1 MIFSSGRVLGLD
13 IGSTTIK
20 VAELKLSR
28 HGAEI
33 LSFGFAPT
41 PVGAVSG
48 GDISSPDALSVAI
61 KSLVQEAKCKSKSV
75 CVGMFGTAV
84 IVKKIVIP
92 RVERNLIEDQMR
104 FEAEQYIPFD
114 LNNISLA
121 YHVIESPAQGDTME
135 VVLVAAQNDL
145 VFQYTQSI
153 AQAKLSPAIIDVS
166 GFALANLFEFNYG
179 KFPHQN
185 IAILNIG
192 ANVSNLVIISDEQ
205 VAFSRD
211 IPTGGA
217 TFTNEIHK
225 EMGVSL
231 AEAESLKIASVS
243 KQDVPEQIR
252 SIINATNDI
261 VTEDIRNS
269 FDYYVNSQS
278 GGTQITK
285 CYFTGGSSV
294 VPGLV
299 QSIAAAVN
307 VQLEPFN
314 PYTRIKSKSDLY
326 SNQFLEQVARFCPI
340 AFGLGLRKVGD
351 S

>member
-1 MIFSSGRVLGLD
+1 LFFSSSRVLGLD

-20 VAELKLSR
+20 VAELKINR
-28 HGAEI
+28 NEAQI

-48 GDISSPDALSVAI
+48 GDISSPDLISAAI
-61 KSLVQEAKCKSKSV
+61 KSLVHETRCKSKSV
-75 CVGMFGTAV
+75 CVGMFGTAI

-92 RVERNLIEDQMR
+92 KVEKKLIEDQMR

-121 YHVIESPAQGDTME
+121 YQVMDSPERQDTME
-135 VVLVAAQNDL
+135 VILVAAQNDL
-145 VFQYTQSI
+145 VFQYTQSVVG
-153 AQAKLSPAIIDVS
+153 AKLNPAIIDVS

-192 ANVSNLVIISDEQ
+192 ANVTNLVIVSDEH

-211 IPTGGA
+211 LPTGGA

-225 EMGVSL
+225 EMGVHLS
-231 AEAESLKIASVS
+231 EAESLKIAAVS
-243 KQDVPEQIR
+243 QQDVPEQIR
-252 SIINATNDI
+252 SIISATNDI

-269 FDYYVNSQS
+269 FDYFVNSQS

-294 VPGLV
+294 VPGLI
-299 QSIAAAVN
+299 QNIAGAIN

-314 PYTRIKSKSDLY
+314 PYLRIKSKSDLY
-326 SNQFLEQVARFCPI
+326 SSQFLEQVARFCPV
-340 AFGLGLRKVGD
+340 AFGLSLRKVGD

>member
-1 MIFSSGRVLGLD
+1 
-13 IGSTTIK
+13 
-20 VAELKLSR
+20 
-28 HGAEI
+28 
-33 LSFGFAPT
+33 
-41 PVGAVSG
+41 
-48 GDISSPDALSVAI
+48 
-61 KSLVQEAKCKSKSV
+61 
-75 CVGMFGTAV
+75 
-84 IVKKIVIP
+84 
-92 RVERNLIEDQMR
+92 
-104 FEAEQYIPFD
+104 
-114 LNNISLA
+114 
-121 YHVIESPAQGDTME
+121 
-135 VVLVAAQNDL
+135 
-145 VFQYTQSI
+145 
-153 AQAKLSPAIIDVS
+153 
-166 GFALANLFEFNYG
+166 
-179 KFPHQN
+179 
-185 IAILNIG
+185 
-192 ANVSNLVIISDEQ
+192 
-205 VAFSRD
+205 
-211 IPTGGA
+211 
-217 TFTNEIHK
+217 
-225 EMGVSL
+225 MGVSL